1 MQKPIFI
8 QEQKIVYNDSYV
20 IKIEWINDQKIL
32 IVLTNKQIYFYFINN
47 LNNFDY
53 THIKE
58 IKFKKDLKIDFE
70 ENGSDIFDELN
81 MVYNAYNSTLII
93 TFLTYNNENFKS
105 FIQICVFDI
114 KSLTIIKKLDI
125 QIYDEIYEKYYLH
138 LLDKFTIIITF
149 VTGFILA
156 ISLKEQQLI
165 TFIQALNESEI
176 DEDSELK
183 INIGYSQFYQIFQDK
198 YYFKIKIKIVN
209 K

>member
-58 IKFKKDLKIDFE
+58 IKFKKDLKIGFE

-81 MVYNAYNSTLII
+81 MAYNAYNSILII
-93 TFLTYNNENFKS
+93 TYLTYSNENFKS
-105 FIQICVFDI
+105 FIQICVFGI
-114 KSLTIIKKLDI
+114 KSFAIIKKFDI
-125 QIYDEIYEKYYLH
+125 
-138 LLDKFTIIITF
+138 
-149 VTGFILA
+149 
-156 ISLKEQQLI
+156 
-165 TFIQALNESEI
+165 
-176 DEDSELK
+176 
-183 INIGYSQFYQIFQDK
+183 
-198 YYFKIKIKIVN
+198 
-209 K
+209 